1 MVKIHDA
8 CINCGMCYRVC
19 PFDAIE
25 EGGAEWEDNNKKKR
39 KPLSVEHYFINPSK
53 CKKCLKCVEI
63 CPIRNITV
71 KDIHK
76 TKNHENGQY
85 SKYYDEDGDII
96 ENDDTYN
103 EIYDNY
109 YGNE

>member
-1 MVKIHDA
+1 MVKIHDT

-63 CPIRNITV
+63 CPIHNITV

>member
-1 MVKIHDA
+1 M
-8 CINCGMCYRVC
+8 
-19 PFDAIE
+19 
-25 EGGAEWEDNNKKKR
+25 
-39 KPLSVEHYFINPSK
+39 
-53 CKKCLKCVEI
+53 EI
-63 CPIRNITV
+63 CPIHNITV
-71 KDIHK
+71 KDIYK

-85 SKYYDEDGDII
+85 SKYYDEDWDII